1 MLQGRLGPAY
11 NLRDFL
17 GDSRLTG
24 PVEGQVQ
31 TLEHSPGVV
40 AGRLHGRHAGILLGA
55 IGLHQCAEQ
64 GTSRSMTA
72 FTEGTYTTSRL

>member
-1 MLQGRLGPAY
+1 MFCLSPLRGMLQGRLGPAY

-31 TLEHSPGVV
+31 TLEHSPGVSLDDFMAV
-40 AGRLHGRHAGILLGA
+40 MRAF
-55 IGLHQCAEQ
+55 CSEQ
-64 GTSRSMTA
+64 
-72 FTEGTYTTSRL
+72 